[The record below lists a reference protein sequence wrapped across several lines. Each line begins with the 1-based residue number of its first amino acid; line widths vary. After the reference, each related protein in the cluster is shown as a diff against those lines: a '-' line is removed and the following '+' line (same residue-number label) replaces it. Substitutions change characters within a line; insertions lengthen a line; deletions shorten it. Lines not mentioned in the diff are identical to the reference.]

1 MTQRLVCPEHPFGHA
16 TCHYPHGAYERT
28 EREPYQAPGL
38 LAQVLGLKWEI
49 GFWLLVLGSIVGYI
63 TLTKGV

>member
-1 MTQRLVCPEHPFGHA
+1 MMPTCELHEPGSA
-16 TCHYPHGAYERT
+16 LCHYPNGAYERT

-38 LAQVLGLKWEI
+38 LAQVLDLKWEI

-63 TLTKGV
+63 TITKGV